1 MKQLSKVQSLVFVIG
16 ALLMVVGAG
25 TSLLEWGSSP
35 YIYSIG
41 AIAFVSMQ
49 LQQRYEGPNFVIRRL
64 RRIMIMSDI
73 CFLLA
78 AVLMFAN
85 MGNVFGLSQI
95 TYVEYV
101 YNKWVIVLLVAAI
114 LDCAFVLK
122 CANFFLFFNISLY
135 FCRTKL
141 IIYE

>member
-101 YNKWVIVLLVAAI
+101 YNKWVIVLLVA
-114 LDCAFVLK
+114 DCAFVLK